1 MVPGADHISNLVKKG
16 LVGSEPAPVGP
27 PFSLP
32 PCITAKIQDWAC
44 VMRDQKLPVYKET
57 IIDSLKTLIGAHKLS
72 SRFKTADGLWDFVA
86 LDHWWRRAVGR
97 RGLLLALVD
106 NRGGRGVMAGS
117 CLLRGRRAPEAKGG
131 RQRGEGGIT
140 ACSAASSEA
149 VAPPRPT
156 RPAAGCAS
164 PTSSSRSPFNAS
176 SEPQ

>member
-1 MVPGADHISNLVKKG
+1 MAIFGEEKGVVPGADHISKLVKKG

-86 LDHWWRRAVGR
+86 LDHW
-97 RGLLLALVD
+97 
-106 NRGGRGVMAGS
+106 
-117 CLLRGRRAPEAKGG
+117 
-131 RQRGEGGIT
+131 
-140 ACSAASSEA
+140 
-149 VAPPRPT
+149 
-156 RPAAGCAS
+156 
-164 PTSSSRSPFNAS
+164 
-176 SEPQ
+176 